1 MQQFKLEVNQFGTFS
16 LGDKYMP
23 KKITVENRKEIEVYI
38 FIDEYK
44 YYNCLFST
52 VNTEEKLPQITG
64 LTITYEKFKK
74 FGSELSDFILVK
86 CKEEQYV
93 NYFLQILNE
102 ILDYLNNNKIGLVK
116 SINIII
122 LKWRHFLSFP
132 KSYILDESD
141 IIGLIGELLLL
152 EKILDTENYNAI
164 DFWVAEERKED
175 FLINSNI
182 IEVKATLNSNH
193 VHIINGIDQLLIIQ
207 NFNKYI
213 LSIILT
219 KTDSINN
226 INLPYL
232 IDKVNEKIKH
242 HPEKTELFYFKLK
255 QRKYD
260 IRDREE
266 YLIFNYEFI
275 TAGYFLIDENF
286 PKLTTNELS
295 VALNNRISKIRYTID
310 LEGLPND
317 DFNTLDIAKFI

>member
-1 MQQFKLEVNQFGTFS
+1 MQQFKLEINQFGTFS

-23 KKITVENRKEIEVYI
+23 KKITLENRKDIEVYI

-44 YYNCLFST
+44 YFNCLFST
-52 VNTEEKLPQITG
+52 VNTDEKLPQITG

-86 CKEEQYV
+86 CKQEQYV

-102 ILDYLNNNKIGLVK
+102 ILEHINNSNIGLVK

-122 LKWRHFLSFP
+122 LKWRHFLSLP
-132 KSYILDESD
+132 KSYILDETD

-152 EKILDTENYNAI
+152 DKILDNENYNAI
-164 DFWVAEERKED
+164 NFWVAEERKED

-182 IEVKATLNSNH
+182 IEVKATLNRNH
-193 VHIINGIDQLLIIQ
+193 VHIINGIDQLLIIP

-219 KTDSINN
+219 KTNSIDK

-232 IDKVNEKIKH
+232 IEKINDKINQ

-266 YLIFNYEFI
+266 YLNFNYELI
-275 TAGYFLIDENF
+275 TAGYFFIDENF
-286 PKLTTNELS
+286 PKLTTNELTI
-295 VALNNRISKIRYTID
+295 ALNNRISKIRYTID
-310 LEGLPND
+310 LEGLPHD
-317 DFNTLDIAKFI
+317 DFSTFDIAKFI

>member
-1 MQQFKLEVNQFGTFS
+1 MQQFKLEANQFGTFS

-23 KKITVENRKEIEVYI
+23 KKITIENRKEIEVYI
-38 FIDEYK
+38 FIDENK

-52 VNTEEKLPQITG
+52 VNTDEKLPQING

-86 CKEEQYV
+86 CKEEEYV

-102 ILDYLNNNKIGLVK
+102 ILDHINNNYISLVK
-116 SINIII
+116 SINVII

-132 KSYILDESD
+132 KSYILDESN
-141 IIGLIGELLLL
+141 IIGLIGELLFL
-152 EKILDTENYNAI
+152 EKLLDKENYNAI

-193 VHIINGIDQLLIIQ
+193 VHIINGIDQLLIIP

-219 KTDSINN
+219 KRDSINK
-226 INLPYL
+226 INLPCL
-232 IDKVNEKIKH
+232 IDKVNDKIKEN
-242 HPEKTELFYFKLK
+242 PEKTELFYFKLK

-266 YLIFNYEFI
+266 YLNFNYEFI
-275 TAGYFLIDENF
+275 TASYFFIDENF
-286 PKLTTNELS
+286 PKLTTKELS
-295 VALNNRISKIRYTID
+295 KALNNRISKIRYTID

-317 DFNTLDIAKFI
+317 DFNTLNITKFI